1 MLLLLYLWKNSR
13 TAPCAIQRFFFTKCP
28 PTTSRAWLS
37 VAVSESFSFR
47 TFPLINCTFRIFLIS
62 SSLCLFMDYNNKY
75 KKFPAAR
82 QAMALQI
89 RDRWMMDYLLVRVLL
104 RISRSFGTQ
113 LFIELNIYFTS
124 LFKLKK
130 GQQLNLLVCPAISH
144 GPKLSSS
151 FTKRLKLC
159 EFIIIC
165 LSTQSCRPIVRVSGT
180 PEFFLLSQS
189 SCGRG

>member
-1 MLLLLYLWKNSR
+1 
-13 TAPCAIQRFFFTKCP
+13 
-28 PTTSRAWLS
+28 
-37 VAVSESFSFR
+37 
-47 TFPLINCTFRIFLIS
+47 
-62 SSLCLFMDYNNKY
+62 MDYNNKY

-144 GPKLSSS
+144 GPKL
-151 FTKRLKLC
+151 
-159 EFIIIC
+159 
-165 LSTQSCRPIVRVSGT
+165 
-180 PEFFLLSQS
+180 
-189 SCGRG
+189 